1 MEIDY
6 SQGRYNVFNS
16 NGIQIGR
23 IDEDEFV
30 RQGNKVLYRIDGAEV
45 YTING
50 ELLAFIE
57 SGSAITP
64 SGEKLFIISDE

>member
-6 SQGRYNVFNS
+6 SQGRYNVFNNS
-16 NGIQIGR
+16 GSQIGR

-30 RQGNKVLYRIDGAEV
+30 RQGDKLLYRIAGAEV

-57 SGSAITP
+57 SGVAIAP
-64 SGEKLFIISDE
+64 SGEKLFIISGE

>member
-16 NGIQIGR
+16 SGSQIGR

-30 RQGNKVLYRIDGAEV
+30 RQGSKLLYRIDGAEV

-57 SGSAITP
+57 SGVAITP
-64 SGEKLFIISDE
+64 SGEKLFIISGE

>member
-1 MEIDY
+1 MDIDY
-6 SQGRYNVFNS
+6 SQGRYNVFNA
-16 NGIQIGR
+16 NGVQIGR

-30 RQGNKVLYRIDGAEV
+30 RQGNKLLYRIDGAEV

-57 SGSAITP
+57 SGAAITP
-64 SGEKLFIISDE
+64 NGERLFTISGE